1 MSFPAKEEAAAF
13 IIERLRETEAYK
25 FIQSL
30 VRESVERIIDPGAH
44 TRVKKLSD
52 QALITHSMI
61 YHYLVHCGYRAAA
74 EMMQAECYEKYL
86 SYGFLKENVDS
97 YEDEAVG
104 KCLEK
109 FKLKSGAVLKRPTVP
124 KKEVTTQPTFTAK
137 PDPEYEDVKKSLRD
151 RIQVMAD
158 ESVKKKE
165 ELMQREETVS
175 DEEVDEE
182 QEDESSG
189 SEEKSSHSSTKL
201 EKSPSSQSIETP
213 RHSPSPVTKEETA
226 TSKPSA
232 KESNVSPEEVEE
244 LSDIES
250 ISGIDQLLES
260 DRSGSIS
267 F

>member
-1 MSFPAKEEAAAF
+1 MSFHAKEEAAAF

-30 VRESVERIIDPGAH
+30 VRESVERIINPGAH

-52 QALITHSMI
+52 Q
-61 YHYLVHCGYRAAA
+61 
-74 EMMQAECYEKYL
+74 
-86 SYGFLKENVDS
+86 ENVDS

-109 FKLKSGAVLKRPTVP
+109 FKLKHGAVLKRPTVP
-124 KKEVTTQPTFTAK
+124 TKEITTQPIFTAK
-137 PDPEYEDVKKSLRD
+137 PEPEYEDVKKSLRD

-175 DEEVDEE
+175 DEEIDEE
-182 QEDESSG
+182 QEGESSG
-189 SEEKSSHSSTKL
+189 SEEKSSHSST
-201 EKSPSSQSIETP
+201 I
-213 RHSPSPVTKEETA
+213 
-226 TSKPSA
+226 
-232 KESNVSPEEVEE
+232 EE